1 MKSVREFIIELYL
14 KMHMVGH
21 FLVQKYAQSDSIKG
35 ERGTSCC
42 T

>member
-14 KMHMVGH
+14 KMHMVVH

-35 ERGTSCC
+35 ERGTPCC